1 MMLDNL
7 AASDNEIRKTFAE
20 KAKNMVG
27 LIGQNLQNHSGNI
40 ELVGIDANNTVKVGL
55 PNT

>member
-27 LIGQNLQNHSGNI
+27 LIGQNLQNHSGHISFISSPEKNFA
-40 ELVGIDANNTVKVGL
+40 VDGV
-55 PNT
+55 